1 MADAQF
7 NGSASGGAASGGPV
21 KIIYVLYLLGLI
33 VGITPIIGLVMAYIY
48 RDGAPEW
55 LYSHY
60 TFQIRTFWIGLLYV
74 VIGIITSF
82 ILIGW
87 LVLLFWLVWY
97 LVRCIKGLKLAGEQ
111 RGIDRV
117 ATWWF

>member
-33 VGITPIIGLVMAYIY
+33 IGITPIIALVMAYIY

-74 VIGIITSF
+74 VIGLVTTF

-111 RGIDRV
+111 RGIDHAR
-117 ATWWF
+117 TWWF